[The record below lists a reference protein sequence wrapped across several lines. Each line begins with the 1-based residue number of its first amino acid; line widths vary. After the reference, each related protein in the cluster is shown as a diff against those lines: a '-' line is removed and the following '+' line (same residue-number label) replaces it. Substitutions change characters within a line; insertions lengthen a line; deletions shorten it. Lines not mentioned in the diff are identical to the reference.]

1 MIAWKN
7 LPFTQAGLEAYLSD
21 LSGAPVQMQSV
32 RALSGNEENDG
43 IKEYGYGA
51 PLLIEY
57 TLGSGRTEKIVFHTM
72 PADHFGHERA
82 SDRARNMLLD
92 HATFNKL
99 PRHAPSLDVGALTPV
114 QQMLSLGAA
123 KEFFHVTR
131 FVPGRLYA
139 PDLDRIAESDRLA
152 AGDLAFVQALADYLA
167 QIHAAKNPD
176 ADRYR
181 RCLRDLVGHGEGIM
195 GMLDSYPADFAV
207 ASPTKLMRI
216 EQQCA
221 AWRWQLKEKRWRLS
235 QVHGDF
241 HPWNILRQEGNEFM
255 LLDRSRGEWGEPA
268 DDVSALSINYILFAL
283 RKHGQLTGAFQ
294 ELFEAF
300 WDRYLIRSGD
310 AEILSVVQPFYV
322 WRALVV
328 AHPVWYPS
336 LDSDVRRKLF
346 RLIAALLATPAFDPS
361 RVNAYLEGD
370 T

>member
-21 LSGAPVQMQSV
+21 LSGAPVQLQSV

-167 QIHAAKNPD
+167 QIHTAKNPD

-181 RCLRDLVGHGEGIM
+181 RCLARFGGARRGYHGH
-195 GMLDSYPADFAV
+195 V
-207 ASPTKLMRI
+207 
-216 EQQCA
+216 
-221 AWRWQLKEKRWRLS
+221 
-235 QVHGDF
+235 
-241 HPWNILRQEGNEFM
+241 
-255 LLDRSRGEWGEPA
+255 
-268 DDVSALSINYILFAL
+268 
-283 RKHGQLTGAFQ
+283 GQLSRRLCGGVADQADADRAAVRGVALAVERKKVATEPGTRRFSSVEHSAPGGERIYAAGPQPRRMGRTG
-294 ELFEAF
+294 
-300 WDRYLIRSGD
+300 R
-310 AEILSVVQPFYV
+310 
-322 WRALVV
+322 
-328 AHPVWYPS
+328 
-336 LDSDVRRKLF
+336 
-346 RLIAALLATPAFDPS
+346 
-361 RVNAYLEGD
+361 
-370 T
+370 